1 MRQNAIITDTSM
13 FHKDLFVFDVI
24 YNPQETRLLREAKE
38 AGCKTGNG
46 MYMLLY
52 TRELLPSNCGQVR
65 ICRLRSLKRNIPAL
79 PNFPPAAG
87 RFGDT
92 RKKRHEQ
99 ETAKGFCH
107 GFLSAGRSLFYN
119 LFYDLF
125 LISPLS
131 VLHQAVLY
139 TVYNNGLS
147 LVCTSMLEVASSRI
161 RMAGS
166 ESRVRA
172 NEMSCFCP

>member
-1 MRQNAIITDTSM
+1 M
-13 FHKDLFVFDVI
+13 
-24 YNPQETRLLREAKE
+24 
-38 AGCKTGNG
+38 
-46 MYMLLY
+46 
-52 TRELLPSNCGQVR
+52 
-65 ICRLRSLKRNIPAL
+65 

-139 TVYNNGLS
+139 TVFTPVGNAFFLCRFCKLAVVKICVKAFLCHQLIMCSALHNTAVIDIHNLIA
-147 LVCTSMLEVASSRI
+147 VADR
-161 RMAGS
+161 RQTM
-166 ESRVRA
+166 R
-172 NEMSCFCP
+172 NDK

>member
-1 MRQNAIITDTSM
+1 
-13 FHKDLFVFDVI
+13 
-24 YNPQETRLLREAKE
+24 
-38 AGCKTGNG
+38 
-46 MYMLLY
+46 
-52 TRELLPSNCGQVR
+52 
-65 ICRLRSLKRNIPAL
+65 L

-99 ETAKGFCH
+99 EMAKGFCH

-147 LVCTSMLEVASSRI
+147 LPSAHHVFRS
-161 RMAGS
+161 
-166 ESRVRA
+166 
-172 NEMSCFCP
+172 P